1 MYVEQDSMKLRTLR
15 MRIKSLNGFF
25 AFDLGVID
33 VWVIKNKMN
42 NGTVLQNRLPAQ
54 TIGTTSLLLPTR
66 PP

>member
-33 VWVIKNKMN
+33 V
-42 NGTVLQNRLPAQ
+42 
-54 TIGTTSLLLPTR
+54 
-66 PP
+66 